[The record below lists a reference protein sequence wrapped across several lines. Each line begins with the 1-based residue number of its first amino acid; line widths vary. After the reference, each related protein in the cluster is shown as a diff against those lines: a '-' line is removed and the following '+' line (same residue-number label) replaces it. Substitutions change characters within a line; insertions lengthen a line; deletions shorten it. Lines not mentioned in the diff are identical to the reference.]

1 MPFRTAAAAVSLGIF
16 ALGLF
21 PLGTARS
28 DQAPAPRWS
37 VELILSVAGSYRITD
52 ETGPT
57 MGDYS
62 FTVLWK
68 GFLERDDVDWRLT
81 HGTCELAEWRA
92 EERPAPQSL
101 GRTLTTGDISDKP
114 AFRFHYILQDKG
126 RIELDFSTDG
136 FSIPLNPSREKF
148 SLILPAS
155 ARTTRPGPGLKYDN
169 FVITGSNLIQFDE
182 SEFMDAPL
190 EKTFAWSWRRY
201 QSALEQN
208 LTIHCYQS
216 HKVRLAVSFKPA

>member
-1 MPFRTAAAAVSLGIF
+1 MPLRTAAAAVLGIF
-16 ALGLF
+16 ALASF

-28 DQAPAPRWS
+28 DQVPAPRWS
-37 VELILSVAGSYRITD
+37 VELVLSVAGTYRITD

-57 MGDYS
+57 TGDYS
-62 FTVLWK
+62 FTVRWK
-68 GFLERDDVDWRLT
+68 GSLERDDVDWRLT
-81 HGTCELAEWRA
+81 HGTCELADWKA
-92 EERPAPQSL
+92 EERPALQSL
-101 GRTLTTGDISDKP
+101 GWALTTEDFGDKP
-114 AFRFHYILQDKG
+114 AFRFHYVLQDKG
-126 RIELDFSTDG
+126 RIELDFGMDG
-136 FSIPLNPSREKF
+136 FSIPLHPSREKF
-148 SLILPAS
+148 PLILPAS
-155 ARTTRPGPGLKYDN
+155 ARTTRPGPGLKYDH

-216 HKVRLAVSFKPA
+216 HKVRLAVSFQPA